1 MFGQLLTTL
10 GHHWRREKKAAI
22 QELNES
28 KAVLQELNEN
38 NEDCSP
44 LLAVSS
50 LFEQSILLLDQVF
63 NTTSYFRRKNVQET
77 LIDDKSKV
85 KEILVN
91 NLIT

>member
-22 QELNES
+22 
-28 KAVLQELNEN
+28 QELNEN

-50 LFEQSILLLDQVF
+50 LFEQSILLLGQVF